1 MLQGGGGAGLQLLPG
16 LCGSPCA
23 LEGERR
29 EGGLGAALL
38 PTAGAARPRGTLC
51 FLKSP
56 RPCSLRQKL
65 DDFDVRQL
73 YDCNWIVVNCST
85 PANFFHVLRRQ
96 ILLPFRKP
104 VSAGSSAPSLVPRQG
119 SPVPLPSLGMGLW
132 AGLFLHLVSKHR
144 QFASAWAKDLLVL
157 RAGSVHDALLAGSC
171 RLGWLQPLP
180 VLCREVRDVG
190 AGEHR

>member
-1 MLQGGGGAGLQLLPG
+1 MAPKAAWEGAAGRPEVGGTDLQPLQISMCSKGGG
-16 LCGSPCA
+16 
-23 LEGERR
+23 

-38 PTAGAARPRGTLC
+38 PTAGAAKPQGTLC

-56 RPCSLRQKL
+56 RLRSPRQKL

-104 VSAGSSAPSLVPRQG
+104 VSAGSSVPSSVPRQG
-119 SPVPLPSLGMGLW
+119 SPASLLSLGTGLG
-132 AGLFLHLVSKHR
+132 AGLFLHLGSKHG
-144 QFASAWAKDLLVL
+144 QFASAPAKDLLVL
-157 RAGSVHDALLAGSC
+157 RVGSV
-171 RLGWLQPLP
+171 
-180 VLCREVRDVG
+180 
-190 AGEHR
+190 

>member
-1 MLQGGGGAGLQLLPG
+1 M
-16 LCGSPCA
+16 
-23 LEGERR
+23 
-29 EGGLGAALL
+29 
-38 PTAGAARPRGTLC
+38 
-51 FLKSP
+51 
-56 RPCSLRQKL
+56 
-65 DDFDVRQL
+65 RQL

-104 VSAGSSAPSLVPRQG
+104 VSAGSAAPSSVPRQG

-171 RLGWLQPLP
+171 RLGWLQPFP

-190 AGEHR
+190 AGGHQ